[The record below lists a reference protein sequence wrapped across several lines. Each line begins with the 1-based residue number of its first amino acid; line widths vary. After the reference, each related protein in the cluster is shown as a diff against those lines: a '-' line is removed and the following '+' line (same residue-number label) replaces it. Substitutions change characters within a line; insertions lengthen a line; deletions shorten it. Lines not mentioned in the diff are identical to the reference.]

1 MVFIA
6 ISIIVVKVQNEPI
19 WLCLL
24 HHFDWNWND
33 DSMPLATVEELFN
46 KAKAKQKS
54 FP

>member
-6 ISIIVVKVQNEPI
+6 ISIIVVKVQNEL
-19 WLCLL
+19 LCPNLL

-33 DSMPLATVEELFN
+33 DPMPLATVEELFN